1 MKLVTNKIKKIL
13 KISEPF
19 LMIDEFKIIK
29 SGKSALGIKKI
40 NMNEWF
46 FKSHFTDDPT
56 MPSTLITEAMLQTN
70 VLILYLKNKNNSNKI
85 FITKSSVNNFNKIN
99 SEGEININAN
109 IESEKNGMIKAK
121 SEVFFNKKM
130 VAKGVFNYIDPVF
143 FNLKK
148 NK

>member
-1 MKLVTNKIKKIL
+1 MKLTTNKIKKIL

-19 LMIDEFKIIK
+19 LMLDEFKIIK
-29 SGKSALGIKKI
+29 LGKSALGIKKI

-46 FKSHFTDDPT
+46 FKSHFIDDPT

-99 SEGEININAN
+99 TKGEINIKAN
-109 IESEKNGMIKAK
+109 IESEKKGMIKAK
-121 SEVFFNKKM
+121 SEVFFNRKII
-130 VAKGVFNYIDPVF
+130 AKGTFNYVDPAL
-143 FNLKK
+143 FNLNK